1 MLLALVLRS
10 LVAGAY
16 LTALMFQG
24 TFDTIVL
31 LVGLAM
37 VMIWAAPLVRDAA
50 RRRQHR
56 RGAALPAA

>member
-16 LTALMFQG
+16 LTALVFHG
-24 TFDTIVL
+24 TFDTVAL

-37 VMIWAAPLVRDAA
+37 VLIWAAPLARDTVR
-50 RRRQHR
+50 RRRQR
-56 RGAALPAA
+56 RADALPAA

>member
-16 LTALMFQG
+16 LTALVFHG
-24 TFDTIVL
+24 TFDAVAL

-37 VMIWAAPLVRDAA
+37 LLIWAAPLARDAVR
-50 RRRQHR
+50 RRRQR
-56 RGAALPAA
+56 RVDALPAA